1 MQKLAQEQ
9 GSTIL
14 LVTYNNRILDVA
26 DRIIHLEDGKLVNNS
41 TKEQAA

>member
-14 LVTYNNRILDVA
+14 LVTHNHLILDVA
-26 DRIIHLEDGKLVNNS
+26 DCIIHLEDGKLVNNL
-41 TKEQAA
+41 TKE